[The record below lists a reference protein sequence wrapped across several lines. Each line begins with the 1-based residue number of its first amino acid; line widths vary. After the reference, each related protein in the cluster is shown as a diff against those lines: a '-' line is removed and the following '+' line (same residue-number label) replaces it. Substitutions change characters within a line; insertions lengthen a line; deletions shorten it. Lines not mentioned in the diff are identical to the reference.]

1 MTTRITDPKV
11 HQIFVDR
18 WSPRAFDESEIPQE
32 DLDTIFAAA
41 GLAPSAFNYQP
52 WKFLYARRGDAN
64 WERFLSLL
72 IPFNQS
78 WAKDAAALVFIVS
91 DTRHRKEEGDSD
103 FYSHSFDAG
112 AAWAQMALQATLLGY
127 HAHGMTGL
135 EFDKARAELGLPGDI
150 RLEAA
155 VAIGRRDHPDRLP
168 DYLRGGEVPSI
179 RKPVEEI
186 AVAGTYR

>member
-1 MTTRITDPKV
+1 MTTRTAHPKV
-11 HQIFVDR
+11 HSLFVDR
-18 WSPRAFDESEIPQE
+18 WSPRAFDESAIPDE
-32 DLDTIFAAA
+32 DLEAIFAAA

-72 IPFNQS
+72 VPFNAS
-78 WAKDAAALVFIVS
+78 WAKDAGVLVFIVS
-91 DTRHRKEEGDSD
+91 DTRHRQGESESD

-135 EFDKARAELGLPGDI
+135 EFDKARAELGLPEDI

-168 DYLRGGEVPSI
+168 EGLREREVPSD
-179 RKPVEEI
+179 RKPVGEI
-186 AVAGTYR
+186 AFAGNYR